1 MLQKLRS
8 HHIKKFQTLACG
20 LFFCLF
26 SFFSFAQTVDYYLI
40 AGTYTRKTSEG
51 IYVYKFSTLDGSYSP
66 VSIAKNITNPSFL
79 AISPDHQAI
88 YSTGGKNGD
97 SVYAFYFERMSGK
110 LHLLNGQSSEG
121 TGAVHLEVDHTGKWL
136 IVGNYA
142 SPSLSV
148 LAIDKN
154 GSLDKA
160 HQTLRL
166 EGRSVN
172 PERQDRPHIHSINI
186 SPNNKEVFVPDLGTD
201 KIMTY
206 SLNAVT
212 GHLIPGQPEFTS
224 VAPGSGPRHF
234 TFTPDYR
241 HAYVIQEMDATITGF
256 KYKNGA
262 LTAIQ
267 TIPTLPLDFTGRKWS
282 ADIHISPDGKFL
294 YGSNRAHESLAIF
307 SMDKKS
313 GKLTLVG
320 HQSVNGQ
327 TPRNFAIDPTGNFL
341 LVANQ
346 DSDNIVIFKRNKKT
360 GLLSPTGNE
369 IKVSMPVCLKFIP
382 IPGIE

>member
-1 MLQKLRS
+1 
-8 HHIKKFQTLACG
+8 
-20 LFFCLF
+20 
-26 SFFSFAQTVDYYLI
+26 
-40 AGTYTRKTSEG
+40 
-51 IYVYKFSTLDGSYSP
+51 
-66 VSIAKNITNPSFL
+66 
-79 AISPDHQAI
+79 
-88 YSTGGKNGD
+88 
-97 SVYAFYFERMSGK
+97 
-110 LHLLNGQSSEG
+110 
-121 TGAVHLEVDHTGKWL
+121 
-136 IVGNYA
+136 
-142 SPSLSV
+142 
-148 LAIDKN
+148 
-154 GSLDKA
+154 
-160 HQTLRL
+160 
-166 EGRSVN
+166 
-172 PERQDRPHIHSINI
+172 
-186 SPNNKEVFVPDLGTD
+186 
-201 KIMTY
+201 MTY

-212 GHLIPGQPEFTS
+212 GHLIPGQPAFTS

-234 TFTPDYR
+234 TFTPDHR

-267 TIPTLPLDFTGRKWS
+267 TIPTLPPDFTGRKWS

-369 IKVSMPVCLKFIP
+369 IKVSTPVCLKFIP